1 MTNTRPAPVGL
12 LSPRRQQ
19 TLLQAMQ
26 HRCQNAQQQRE
37 QLQTR
42 LQQAGKL
49 LEQQLQS
56 QRQQTLDRC
65 RADRQTLLQAW
76 DQADEQKVSHY
87 ENETLRLRQ
96 ELNRLASKFRQ
107 ARKEEHAVVFRKVQA
122 RCAAVQKQYETR
134 KDQPAEQRQKEESQ
148 LATALAAVQ
157 TTMEEVHEVSARR
170 LNGLPDVAPQPKEDW
185 EASQES
191 VSEAIETIELAN
203 RQIRET
209 LRELYSGTPSKLVD
223 TFWILPSWAAIFVVV
238 WSIGALFLAQDNLL
252 IALLAGLGVALVLFL
267 SVLGI
272 LQIPLRRQT
281 RAIYPRA
288 EHLLAMA
295 HRAVHRGKTIAAAKA
310 KDFSADLLKTRD
322 FHLQAAERWKRE
334 HLESIDQTIAAK
346 EQAMR
351 KGLEQKL
358 AELEETF
365 SKEISATD
373 AQMHDKAE
381 ALAEAIRTTLANVDA
396 SAAAR
401 RQEQQQQD
409 AIAIAEQE
417 ARFMTAI
424 ERGLRRFGQA
434 DQHVHQRFPA
444 WQRDPECSS
453 HPTLDY
459 LPVGEFAI
467 RQTLTQTLGEHAQ
480 SLDEHLQTANE
491 GAPPKQTLPDA
502 LPLVL
507 HRRLHAGIVI
517 DCPSPLIETA
527 VSLLQGMLW
536 RALTGVT
543 PGRCKLTLLD
553 PLGRGQHFAGLIAL
567 ADFDPALV
575 GHRVWTSPAQIEARL
590 TEMTQHNE
598 DVLQSCLRD
607 QYATIEDYN
616 RVAGSLAEPY
626 RVLAAVGLP
635 AGVTQ
640 ESASHLRALVD
651 SARRCGNFLLL
662 VNDPNQPWPAEMP
675 DLNDPRLLRL
685 KVQDDGSL
693 VASDAFFE
701 DLLLQPVTPPPA
713 AIRTQ
718 WTEAIGTAALAAA
731 RIEIPLAQIFP
742 ESLAGQADSSSGLS
756 IPIGS
761 QGANRALSLA
771 LGEGVRQHVLIA
783 GKTGSGKS
791 TLLHTIITA
800 GAKLYT
806 PDELQFYLLDFKK
819 GVEFQVYAEHPL
831 PHARVIG
838 IESEREF
845 GRSVLQRLDA
855 ELQTRGEMF
864 REAGVQEI
872 GDYRRQTN
880 HTLPRILLVVD
891 EFQELF
897 VRDDRIAGDCA
908 MVLDRL
914 VRQGRSFGIHIV
926 LSSQSLAG
934 AYSLPRAT
942 LGQMAV
948 RIALQSSESD
958 AALILGDDNPAA
970 RLINR
975 PGEAI
980 YNDASGLIEG
990 NQPFQVA
997 WLSAS
1002 EQREILQQVA
1012 QRDAAS
1018 VQSLDPPVVFA
1029 GNRPAVWTAAL
1040 AEAALKEKPESGD
1053 LIRGLLGESV
1063 EIGPPTTLTLR
1074 PGSGRNVLTV
1084 APPETT
1090 LPLVASLLSTLTVDG
1105 QRQHGQ
1111 APEIRVLDGARS
1123 VQEGL
1128 VPLADWLAASGVE
1141 VQPVKPRDCEAEILR
1156 LKETV
1161 DARLAADDGEQAPQ
1175 RPIIV
1180 VISPLE
1186 RFRELRQTDSYS
1198 FSLDDSGGGA
1208 PAALQALL
1216 RDGPQVSVH
1225 TILCCQSAET
1235 LTRWLPRSVH
1245 HDLELRLLGR
1255 MSGTDSA
1262 NLIDTPEA
1270 SDLTAATML
1279 MYDDAEGR
1287 LTKFRIC
1294 DQPAAADVAAWIQ
1307 PRHDESA

>member
-1 MTNTRPAPVGL
+1 MTNTQPAPVGL
-12 LSPRRQQ
+12 LSPQRQQ
-19 TLLQAMQ
+19 QLLRSMQ
-26 HRCQNAQQQRE
+26 TRCQTSQQQRE
-37 QLQTR
+37 QLSSQ
-42 LQQAGKL
+42 LQQAAAKL
-49 LEQQLQS
+49 DQQLAA
-56 QRQQTLDRC
+56 QREQTLDRC
-65 RADRQTLLQAW
+65 RADRRAMLRAW
-76 DQADEQKVSHY
+76 DEADEQKISHY
-87 ENETLRLRQ
+87 ENETLRLRT
-96 ELNRLASKFRQ
+96 ELNRLATKFRQ
-107 ARKEEHAVVFRKVQA
+107 ARKEEHAIVFNKVQA
-122 RCAAVQKQYETR
+122 RCAAVQNQYESR
-134 KDQPAEQRQKEESQ
+134 KDLPAEQRQKEEAQ
-148 LATALAAVQ
+148 LDAALAAVAA
-157 TTMEEVHEVSARR
+157 TMEEVHEVTARR
-170 LNGLPDVAPQPKEDW
+170 LNGLPEVQPLAKADW
-185 EASQES
+185 EAPPES
-191 VSEAIETIELAN
+191 VPEAIEAIELGN

-223 TFWILPSWAAIFVVV
+223 TFWILPSWAAIFVVL
-238 WSIGALFLAQDNLL
+238 WSIGVLFLARDNLL
-252 IALLAGLGVALVLFL
+252 VAFLVGLGVALVLFL

-288 EHLLAMA
+288 EHLVSMS
-295 HRAVHRGKTIAAAKA
+295 HRQAHRGKVIAAAKA
-310 KDFSADLLKTRD
+310 KEFAADLLKTRD

-334 HLESIDQTIAAK
+334 NLESIDQTIAAK

-351 KGLEQKL
+351 EGLEQKL
-358 AELEETF
+358 VALGDTF
-365 SKEISATD
+365 NKEIAALD
-373 AQMHDKAE
+373 ARMHDKAE

-396 SAAAR
+396 SSEAR
-401 RQEQQQQD
+401 RQQQQQQD
-409 AIAIAEQE
+409 AAVIAKHESHFLAVMQ
-417 ARFMTAI
+417 
-424 ERGLRRFGQA
+424 RGLGRIRQTAAQVGQRFPDWSSDPQCSARTSLDFLPVGQFSIGETLAGPLAEILARRQA
-434 DQHVHQRFPA
+434 DQQPSGA
-444 WQRDPECSS
+444 QAPE
-453 HPTLDY
+453 
-459 LPVGEFAI
+459 V
-467 RQTLTQTLGEHAQ
+467 
-480 SLDEHLQTANE
+480 
-491 GAPPKQTLPDA
+491 
-502 LPLVL
+502 LPLAL

-527 VSLLQGMLW
+527 VKLIQGMLW
-536 RALTGVT
+536 RALTGVA

-553 PLGRGQHFAGLIAL
+553 PLGRGQHFAGLVAL
-567 ADFDPALV
+567 SDHDPELV

-590 TEMTQHNE
+590 TELTQHNE

-616 RVAGSLAEPY
+616 RVAGTLAEPY
-626 RVLAAVGLP
+626 RLLAAVGLP
-635 AGVTQ
+635 AGITQ

-662 VNDPNQPWPAEMP
+662 VNDPEQPWPAEMP
-675 DLNDPRLLRL
+675 PLNDPRLMRL
-685 KVQDDGSL
+685 TLQDDGRIVSPHE
-693 VASDAFFE
+693 FFQTMPLE
-701 DLLLQPVTPPPA
+701 PVSPPPA

-718 WTEAIGTAALAAA
+718 WIEAIGTAALAAA
-731 RIEIPLAQIFP
+731 RIEIPLRQIFP
-742 ESLAGQADSSSGLS
+742 ESLAGKADSANGLS

-791 TLLHTIITA
+791 TLLHTIVTA

-819 GVEFQVYAEHPL
+819 GVEFQIYAEYRL

-845 GRSVLQRLDA
+845 GRSVLQRLDT
-855 ELQTRGEMF
+855 ELQTRGEQF

-880 HTLPRILLVVD
+880 TVLPRILLVVD

-908 MVLDRL
+908 MYLDRL
-914 VRQGRSFGIHIV
+914 VRQGRSFGIHVV

-970 RLINR
+970 RLISR

-997 WLSAS
+997 WLSAT
-1002 EQREILQQVA
+1002 EQRGILQDVA
-1012 QRDAAS
+1012 QRDAAA
-1018 VQSLDPPVVFA
+1018 VADLDPPVVFE

-1040 AEAALKEKPESGD
+1040 AEAALKQAPESAD
-1053 LIRGLLGESV
+1053 MIRGLLGEAI
-1063 EIGPPTTLTLR
+1063 EIGPPTTLDLR

-1084 APPETT
+1084 ASAETS
-1090 LPLVASLLSTLTVDG
+1090 LPLIGSLLSTMAVDAKRHQG
-1105 QRQHGQ
+1105 QW
-1111 APEIRVLDGARS
+1111 PEIWVLDGTRA
-1123 VQEGL
+1123 VNDGQ
-1128 VPLADWLAASGVE
+1128 VAVADWLTACGLE
-1141 VQPVKPRDCEAEILR
+1141 VQRIKPRDCELEIVR
-1156 LKETV
+1156 LKELV
-1161 DARLAADDGEQAPQ
+1161 DARLAAADSEDCTL
-1175 RPIIV
+1175 RPVLVLIT
-1180 VISPLE
+1180 PLE

-1198 FSLDDSGGGA
+1198 FSLDDAGGGA
-1208 PAALQALL
+1208 PVALQSLL
-1216 RDGPQVSVH
+1216 RDGPQVAVH

-1255 MSGTDSA
+1255 MSATDSA

-1270 SDLTAATML
+1270 SDLSAATML
-1279 MYDDAEGR
+1279 LYDDAEGR
-1287 LTKFRIC
+1287 LKKFRIC
-1294 DQPAAADVAAWIQ
+1294 DQPEASDVAAWIQ
-1307 PRHDESA
+1307 PSHN